1 MILEHPLKNFSKTY
15 RLETV
20 VVSNPDTSYRT
31 EKSYVRIAEVYYLGS
46 EKDYFKYHVLV
57 VDFNFSND
65 DNAMGKFLKQI
76 SYLFDELELT
86 VDQDGNI
93 TEINNLDFL
102 RLRWAKIAA
111 KLSEN
116 HEGEAINNYFSQ
128 ISSVLK
134 DESLLISFL
143 EGYNMFGLL
152 FNGLLQPLDTKRKRQ
167 SSEEFTESITP
178 VKEGDKMMVRIST
191 EDPEP
196 AGIDDFRG
204 LFVFREG
211 HNEEGFMEIKKD
223 NTHLK
228 HSLLWIG

>member
-1 MILEHPLKNFSKTY
+1 MEHPLKNFSKTY

-31 EKSYVRIAEVYYLGS
+31 EKSYVRIAEVYYLGN
-46 EKDYFKYHVLV
+46 EKEYFKYHVLV

-65 DNAMGKFLKQI
+65 DNAIGKFLKQI

-93 TEINNLDFL
+93 TGINNIDFL
-102 RLRWAKIAA
+102 RLRWMKLAA

-116 HEGEAINNYFSQ
+116 HEGEAIDHYFSQ
-128 ISSVLK
+128 ISFVLEE
-134 DESLLISFL
+134 ESRLIDFL
-143 EGYNMFGLL
+143 GGYNMFGLL
-152 FNGLLQPLDTKRKRQ
+152 FNGLLQPLDTKIKRL
-167 SSEEFTESITP
+167 SSEGLTETITP
-178 VKEGDKMMVRIST
+178 GKDGDKIILTTVA

-196 AGIDDFRG
+196 AGIDHFRG
-204 LFVFREG
+204 LYVFREG
-211 HNEEGFMEIKKD
+211 HNEEGFMEIMK
-223 NTHLK
+223 NHTHLK

>member
-1 MILEHPLKNFSKTY
+1 M
-15 RLETV
+15 ETV
-20 VVSNPDTSYRT
+20 VISNPDTSYRT
-31 EKSYVRIAEVYYLGS
+31 EKSYVRVAEVYYLGN
-46 EKDYFKYHVLV
+46 EKEYFRYHVLV

-86 VDQDGNI
+86 VDKDGHI
-93 TEINNLDFL
+93 IEINNLNFL
-102 RLRWAKIAA
+102 RLRWTKIAA
-111 KLSEN
+111 KLSET
-116 HEGEAINNYFSQ
+116 HKGDSIDNYFRKIGS
-128 ISSVLK
+128 ILE
-134 DESLLISFL
+134 DESMLIGFL

-152 FNGLLQPLDTKRKRQ
+152 FNGLLQPLDAKRKRL
-167 SSEEFTESITP
+167 SSEGFTEILAP
-178 VKEGDKMMVRIST
+178 LKDGDKMILTISS
-191 EDPEP
+191 EDPKP